1 MILALA
7 ARERSTRTAMERIC
21 KKQQYMAKT
30 EQTVNVNSISRIS
43 SGTYFKGELSSP
55 YDLRIDGIFEGKIF
69 SKGRVVIGETAD
81 VSGEVMCE
89 NVDLWGTMK
98 GIFYVKDTLVLK
110 SDCNMAGELHTR
122 KLFVELGAIFN
133 GTCKMISE
141 KDYDALVSKS
151 ELPGKMNRP
160 LAPAAEAPKK

>member
-1 MILALA
+1 
-7 ARERSTRTAMERIC
+7 
-21 KKQQYMAKT
+21 MAKI

-55 YDLRIDGIFEGKIF
+55 YDLRIDGTFDGKIY
-69 SKGRVVIGETAD
+69 SKGRVVIGESAN
-81 VSGEVMCE
+81 VSGEIICE

-98 GIFYVKDTLVLK
+98 GNFYVKDTLVLK

>member
-7 ARERSTRTAMERIC
+7 ARERSTRTATERIC

-55 YDLRIDGIFEGKIF
+55 YDLRIDGIFDGKIF

>member
-1 MILALA
+1 
-7 ARERSTRTAMERIC
+7 
-21 KKQQYMAKT
+21 MAKT

>member
-7 ARERSTRTAMERIC
+7 ARERSTRTATERIC

-30 EQTVNVNSISRIS
+30 EPTVNVNSISRIS

-55 YDLRIDGIFEGKIF
+55 YDLRIDGIFDGKIF

>member
-7 ARERSTRTAMERIC
+7 ARERSTRTAMESIC

>member
-55 YDLRIDGIFEGKIF
+55 YDLRIDGIFDGKIF

>member
-1 MILALA
+1 
-7 ARERSTRTAMERIC
+7 
-21 KKQQYMAKT
+21 MAKT

-55 YDLRIDGIFEGKIF
+55 YDLRIDGIFDGKIY

-81 VSGEVMCE
+81 VSGEIMCE

-98 GIFYVKDTLVLK
+98 GNFYVKDTLVLK

-122 KLFVELGAIFN
+122 KLFVELGATFN
-133 GTCKMISE
+133 GSCKMISE

-160 LAPAAEAPKK
+160 SAPAAEAPKK